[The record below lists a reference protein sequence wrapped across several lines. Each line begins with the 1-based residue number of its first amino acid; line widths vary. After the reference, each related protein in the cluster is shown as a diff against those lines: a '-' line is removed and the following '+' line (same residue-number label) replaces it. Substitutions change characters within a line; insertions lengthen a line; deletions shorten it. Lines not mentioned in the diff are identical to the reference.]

1 MQNYGLKF
9 HEQRSK
15 LEERLSKFDVVTQE
29 DIRNVDNDKTL
40 KKYRVNIWAVKI
52 LKKLFHFKVHIRPSL

>member
-1 MQNYGLKF
+1 MQNYGLEF

-15 LEERLSKFDVVTQE
+15 LEEKLSKFDVVTQE

-40 KKYRVNIWAVKI
+40 KKYRVNIWAVKF
-52 LKKLFHFKVHIRPSL
+52 LKFFFITKIIYAQIE